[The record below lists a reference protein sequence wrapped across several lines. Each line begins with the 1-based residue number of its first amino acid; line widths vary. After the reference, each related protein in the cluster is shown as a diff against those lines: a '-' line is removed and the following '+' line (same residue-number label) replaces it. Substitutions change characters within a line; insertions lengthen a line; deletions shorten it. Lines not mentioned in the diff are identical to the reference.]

1 MSDKNKIP
9 KTFKVSGVSFCQ
21 TNINNLNEEDILQ
34 MELEP
39 TNKYDSNAIKIL
51 NSSGEMCGYVPKKI
65 KVGDQELPLNLNIK
79 SKFAKMTSK
88 YNLLV
93 SNIRKWDGPT
103 GLEVVFEKKE
113 N

>member
-39 TNKYDSNAIKIL
+39 TQQI
-51 NSSGEMCGYVPKKI
+51 
-65 KVGDQELPLNLNIK
+65 
-79 SKFAKMTSK
+79 
-88 YNLLV
+88 
-93 SNIRKWDGPT
+93 
-103 GLEVVFEKKE
+103 
-113 N
+113 